1 MSKFASSYLSKCKLH
16 LVGSSTL
23 VSSSLTG
30 CWASQGLFP
39 PPLLIRVCDLC
50 SIVVSQY
57 KTDSSHSS
65 TVNLKF
71 SDIHNI
77 PSKKTLSAH
86 ITALTIVIC
95 I

>member
-16 LVGSSTL
+16 FVGSSTF

-30 CWASQGLFP
+30 CRASQGLFP

-57 KTDSSHSS
+57 KTVPTSSS

-71 SDIHNI
+71 SDFRNI
-77 PSKKTLSAH
+77 QEKNMT
-86 ITALTIVIC
+86 TLTIVIFA
-95 I
+95 